1 MKSLKYTF
9 AIVFSLLFTN
19 ISLAQTPTA
28 IQEPEKLS
36 LNSGTLDNQFEFVI
50 RRSPRWQDYKNV
62 KTNWL
67 YTLKAHTLDSIKAL
81 QVQLDDTKAV
91 VTAKQKE
98 IDELKTNLSSTQ
110 TTLEAT
116 NIEKDSMSLF
126 GMQMSKGSYNT
137 MLWSVIGALL
147 ALLLFFIYKFRNSNS
162 TTKLAKHNLSEIETE
177 FEEHRRTALEREQ
190 KVRRQLQDEINKQ
203 KNS

>member
-19 ISLAQTPTA
+19 ITLAQTPTA
-28 IQEPEKLS
+28 VEEPEKLS

-91 VTAKQKE
+91 VTTKQTE

-110 TTLEAT
+110 SNLDAT
-116 NIEKDSMSLF
+116 NIEKDSMNLF
-126 GMQMSKGSYNT
+126 GLQMSKGSYNT

-147 ALLLFFIYKFRNSNS
+147 ALLLFFIYKFRNSNAI
-162 TTKLAKHNLSEIETE
+162 TKLAKHNLSEIETE
-177 FEEHRRTALEREQ
+177 FEEHRRSALEREQ
-190 KVRRQLQDEINKQ
+190 KVRRQLQDELNKQ
-203 KNS
+203 KNN